1 MSLTSDMS
9 TLDLKNVN
17 GPNESTFESM
27 DSNSSQKVEVWESW
41 EQLRLSAYHG
51 KKLVKKNYMPYHP
64 KVKKF
69 FLHEIDNFDFE
80 PGEKVTIVMRTLK
93 KVFGSMIH
101 SNSSRGKRV
110 NAKLTFIR
118 VKALQHFQDGK
129 SVKDLIEFPKSYWDA
144 YKILLKAQENKRT
157 RTSSCTLKRHFDT
170 KPDKVD

>member
-9 TLDLKNVN
+9 TLDLKNV
-17 GPNESTFESM
+17 SSFESL

-41 EQLRLSAYHG
+41 EQVRLSNYHG
-51 KKLVKKNYMPYHP
+51 KKLVKKNFMPYHP

-80 PGEKVTIVMRTLK
+80 PGEKVAMIMRTLK
-93 KVFGSMIH
+93 KVFGNMTH
-101 SNSSRGKRV
+101 SNSASGKRV
-110 NAKLTFIR
+110 NAKLSFIR
-118 VKALQHFQDGK
+118 VKALKHFQDGK

-144 YKILLKAQENKRT
+144 HKILLNAQENKRT
-157 RTSSCTLKRHFDT
+157 RTPSCSLKRNFDT